1 MTLTRILFAG
11 VLVMVWT
18 LIVLAIVLGAMGR

>member
-1 MTLTRILFAG
+1 MVALASAVT

-18 LIVLAIVLGAMGR
+18 LIGASPPIATDPT